1 MTKTALTNT
10 LSLHPAQP
18 QVTVEGCVPALS
30 PRLGKAGFERIGLGG
45 LPLRATPALLALLL
59 GACATPPEPPVKL
72 VMPMHYVQGQG
83 VQGQVNWQ
91 PAQALAAA
99 PRGPWWAVFN
109 DPLLNDLEAQ
119 VAQHNQS
126 LAAQLAA
133 YEQAQ
138 AAIAQ
143 AQSAYDPTLSAGASA
158 TRSKSAS
165 SSNSVALPGRIF
177 NSVSA
182 SATASWAPDLWGK
195 VRLQVQAGE
204 ATAAASAATLQFTLL
219 SLQGT
224 LAQSYLQLRTVDAQ
238 VRLAQDTVA
247 AYARALQLTENRYK
261 AGVDTAADVAAART
275 QWLQAQTSATD
286 LGVTRAQLQN
296 AIAVLVGKPPADFS
310 LPPATALSATVSRVV
325 GQGDVGAAPA
335 PQGGAATPAA
345 QGGALASDASSA
357 GAGALGGGVAES
369 SAEPSLPTV
378 PDIPPGIPAQLLQ
391 RRPDLAAAQAQVAA
405 ANAQIGVAQT
415 AWFPSLT
422 LSAQAGSQATRI
434 ADLFSAPSLFW
445 SLGPS
450 LAATL
455 FDGGL
460 RRAQVASSQAAYR
473 QTVANYRQ
481 DVLTALQQVEDN
493 LAAQRILAQEA
504 QQQVAVVQA
513 AEVSLRLAENQ
524 YKAGTAPYLNVITA
538 QTTATSARN
547 AQLTLLNRRYAASVA
562 LIQALGGGWGDG
574 PGTALGALPAGAPA
588 VVPAMAQEAR

>member
-1 MTKTALTNT
+1 MTKTALPHT
-10 LSLHPAQP
+10 LSQHPAQP
-18 QVTVEGCVPALS
+18 HPTVEGRVPTSSA
-30 PRLGKAGFERIGLGG
+30 RFGRIGAGR

-72 VMPMHYVQGQG
+72 ALPMHYAQGQG
-83 VQGQVNWQ
+83 VQGQVDWQ
-91 PAQALAAA
+91 PAQHLSAA
-99 PRGPWWAVFN
+99 PRGPWWQVFG
-109 DPLLNDLEAQ
+109 DPVLSDLEAQ

-143 AQSAYDPTLSAGASA
+143 AQAAYSPTLSAGASA

-182 SATASWAPDLWGK
+182 SATASWTPDLWGK

-238 VRLAQDTVA
+238 VRLAHDTVA

-286 LGVTRAQLQN
+286 LGVTRVQLQN
-296 AIAVLVGKPPADFS
+296 AIAVLIGKAPADFS
-310 LPPATALSATVSRVV
+310 LAALPGHAEAAL
-325 GQGDVGAAPA
+325 AAPA
-335 PQGGAATPAA
+335 QGKAIVATAMA
-345 QGGALASDASSA
+345 DQALP
-357 GAGALGGGVAES
+357 L
-369 SAEPSLPTV
+369 V
-378 PDIPPGIPAQLLQ
+378 PDLPAGIPAQLLQ
-391 RRPDLAAAQAQVAA
+391 RRPDLAAAQAQVEA

-504 QQQVAVVQA
+504 QQQAAVVQA

>member
-1 MTKTALTNT
+1 
-10 LSLHPAQP
+10 
-18 QVTVEGCVPALS
+18 
-30 PRLGKAGFERIGLGG
+30 
-45 LPLRATPALLALLL
+45 
-59 GACATPPEPPVKL
+59 
-72 VMPMHYVQGQG
+72 
-83 VQGQVNWQ
+83 
-91 PAQALAAA
+91 
-99 PRGPWWAVFN
+99 
-109 DPLLNDLEAQ
+109 
-119 VAQHNQS
+119 
-126 LAAQLAA
+126 
-133 YEQAQ
+133 
-138 AAIAQ
+138 
-143 AQSAYDPTLSAGASA
+143 
-158 TRSKSAS
+158 
-165 SSNSVALPGRIF
+165 
-177 NSVSA
+177 
-182 SATASWAPDLWGK
+182 
-195 VRLQVQAGE
+195 
-204 ATAAASAATLQFTLL
+204 
-219 SLQGT
+219 
-224 LAQSYLQLRTVDAQ
+224 
-238 VRLAQDTVA
+238 
-247 AYARALQLTENRYK
+247 
-261 AGVDTAADVAAART
+261 
-275 QWLQAQTSATD
+275 
-286 LGVTRAQLQN
+286 
-296 AIAVLVGKPPADFS
+296 
-310 LPPATALSATVSRVV
+310 
-325 GQGDVGAAPA
+325 
-335 PQGGAATPAA
+335 
-345 QGGALASDASSA
+345 
-357 GAGALGGGVAES
+357 
-369 SAEPSLPTV
+369 V